1 MVRSVKNDNDPIVR
15 FNKWFEEAR
24 RAKAPLAES
33 MALATAAR
41 DGHVSVRYLLLKQA
55 DDHGFVFY
63 TDRRSRKGR
72 ELRENPRASLAF
84 YWDATGKQVR
94 VDGRIEEVSADEAD
108 AYWAT
113 RPRQSRLSG
122 SVSRQSAKLND
133 RADLVAAV
141 NHLRKAL
148 KGSDIPRPAYW
159 TGFRLRPEEI
169 EFWTRRSHRLHEREL
184 FVRTPRGWERRLLQ
198 P

>member
-1 MVRSVKNDNDPIVR
+1 MARSAKNDNDPIAR
-15 FNKWFEEAR
+15 FNRWFEEAR
-24 RAKAPLAES
+24 RAKAPLPES
-33 MALATAAR
+33 MAVATATR

-55 DDHGFVFY
+55 DEHGFVFY

-72 ELRENPRASLAF
+72 ELRENARASLAF

-94 VDGRIEEVSADEAD
+94 VEGPIEEVSADEAD

-122 SVSRQSAKLND
+122 SVSRQSAKLAD

-141 NHLRKAL
+141 NHLRKTLA
-148 KGSDIPRPAYW
+148 GSEIPRPAYW
-159 TGFRLRPEEI
+159 TGFRVLPDEI
-169 EFWTRRSHRLHEREL
+169 EFWTRRNYRLHEREL
-184 FVRTPRGWERRLLQ
+184 FVRTSRGWEKRLLQ

>member
-1 MVRSVKNDNDPIVR
+1 VVRNAQNNNDPIVR
-15 FNKWFEEAR
+15 FNRWFEEAR
-24 RAKAPLAES
+24 RADVPLAES
-33 MALATAAR
+33 MALATAGR
-41 DGHVSVRYLLLKQA
+41 DGHVSVRFILLKHA
-55 DDHGFVFY
+55 DDRGFVFY

-122 SVSRQSAKLND
+122 SVSRQSAKLD
-133 RADLVAAV
+133 HRGDLVAAV
-141 NHLRKAL
+141 NQLRNTL

-184 FVRTPRGWERRLLQ
+184 FVRTQRGWDRTLLQ